1 MQVYTRG
8 ESLGT
13 RLLLM
18 YRNMINSKTRLMMR
32 SKVNQPLLYHSVGRV
47 DEEKLK
53 TMDKVRYEFNQFD
66 MALKRR
72 LQDLLMNVESE
83 VMYVFILS

>member
-1 MQVYTRG
+1 
-8 ESLGT
+8 
-13 RLLLM
+13 
-18 YRNMINSKTRLMMR
+18 MR
-32 SKVNQPLLYHSVGRV
+32 SKVNQPLLHYSVGRV

-83 VMYVFILS
+83 VMYVFIQS